1 MEGVSGDAATS
12 RGAADDVVR
21 TVRELMDRNQA
32 LGQAIMEF
40 VSEMRDRIKSSN
52 LFGRAKL
59 LPSKTKRQT
68 PAWIDVLRWTN

>member
-1 MEGVSGDAATS
+1 
-12 RGAADDVVR
+12 
-21 TVRELMDRNQA
+21 MDRNQA